1 MAVVD
6 GARWAPVIAAEL
18 NLPLA
23 GVNAVIE
30 LLLAGN
36 TVPFIARYRKE
47 RTGALDEVQI
57 AAIQE
62 RHTYVIEMEE
72 RRKTILD
79 SIEGQGK
86 LTEKLKTAIL
96 NATTKSQLED
106 LYLPFK
112 PKRRTRA
119 MIARERGL
127 EPLAL
132 AILDAALRKGTP
144 EEMADTFIDAEK
156 EVPDRDAAI
165 QGAKDIVAEHISENP
180 DVRATLRDTMN
191 AEGVLASAKL
201 DPANQDRS
209 KFEQYYEHSEP
220 ISKAPSHRY
229 LAMRRGERE
238 GVLKLELQVED
249 TRMLGLVEDKAS
261 IRGQGS
267 WESLYRDAARE
278 SWRRLLQPSLETDV
292 RTGAKLKADRDAV
305 DIFAENLKNL
315 ILAAPL
321 GAKPVIGIDPGLR
334 TGCKCAAVDATG
346 AFRGTVT
353 LFLARGASENAAAS
367 QVLLDFMKTHQ
378 PSAIAIGNGTGGRE
392 TEKFVRELL
401 NEAGLKDTLVV
412 SVNEAGASI
421 YSASEVAREEFPDL
435 DLTIRGAIS
444 IARRLQDPLAELVK
458 IDPKSIGV
466 GQYQHDVYQPL
477 LERKLHAVV
486 EHCVNHVGVNLN
498 TSSASLLS
506 YVAGIGPGLAKKIVK
521 HRSEVGAFRSRQELM
536 KVGGLGPKAFEQSA
550 GFLRIENPEH
560 PLDQSAVHP
569 ERYALVEKM
578 ASDLKLDLDA
588 LIGKASNV
596 DQIKLTSYVD
606 DTVGLETLKDIIDE
620 LRKPNRDPRSEF
632 ETAKFRDDVHEIKDL
647 KNGMDLEGVV
657 TNVTAFGAFVDIGV
671 HQDGLVHISELSQNF
686 VSNPADVVKP
696 GQKIRVWVL
705 SVDVDRK
712 RIGLSAV
719 GPGDQAEAAPKSA
732 SKSSKHVAKGKGS
745 KGKRPTGGH
754 QSKGGRKKE
763 STFSNN
769 PFAAL
774 LK

>member
-1 MAVVD
+1 MAAVD
-6 GARWAPVIAAEL
+6 GAKWAPVIAADL
-18 NLPLA
+18 NLPLI

-47 RTGALDEVQI
+47 KTGALDEVQI
-57 AAIQE
+57 ATIQE
-62 RHTYVIEMEE
+62 RYAYVVEMED

-79 SIEGQGK
+79 SIKTQGK
-86 LTEKLKTAIL
+86 LTDELEASIRK
-96 NATTKSQLED
+96 ATTKSQLED
-106 LYLPFK
+106 LYLPYK

-127 EPLAL
+127 EPLAM
-132 AILDAALRKGTP
+132 AVFDASLRQGTP
-144 EEMADTFIDAEK
+144 EEMAAAFVDAEK
-156 EVPDRDAAI
+156 EVPDLATAI
-165 QGAKDIVAEHISENP
+165 QGAKDIIAEQISETP
-180 DVRATLRDTMN
+180 EVRATLRETMSK
-191 AEGVLASAKL
+191 EGVLASVQM
-201 DPANQDRS
+201 DPNNKERT

-220 ISKAPSHRY
+220 LSKAPSHRY

-249 TRMLGLVEDKAS
+249 LQMMGIVEDKAQ
-261 IRGQGS
+261 IRGSGS
-267 WESLYRDAARE
+267 WESLHRDAARE

-292 RTGAKLKADRDAV
+292 RTEAKLKADREAV
-305 DIFAENLKNL
+305 EIFAENLKNL

-321 GAKPVIGIDPGLR
+321 GTKSVIGIDPGLR
-334 TGCKCAAVDATG
+334 TGCKCAAVDPTG
-346 AFRGTVT
+346 AFKGTVT
-353 LFLARGASENAAAS
+353 LYLSRGATEKAVAS
-367 QVLLDFMKTHQ
+367 QTFLEFIKTHQ
-378 PSAIAIGNGTGGRE
+378 PAAIAIGNGTGGRE
-392 TEKFVRELL
+392 TEKFIRDLL
-401 NEAGLKDTLVV
+401 KDAGLAEILVV

-421 YSASEVAREEFPDL
+421 YSASEVARDEFPEL

-458 IDPKSIGV
+458 IEPKSIGV

-477 LERKLHAVV
+477 LDRKLHAVV
-486 EHCVNHVGVNLN
+486 ENCVNHVGVNLN

-506 YVAGIGPGLAKKIVK
+506 YVAGIGPGLAKKIVS
-521 HRSEVGAFRSRQELM
+521 HRSESGAFKSRQELL
-536 KVGGLGPKAFEQSA
+536 KVSGLGPKAFEQAA
-550 GFLRIENPEH
+550 GFLRIENATH

-569 ERYALVEKM
+569 ERYGLVEKM
-578 ASDLKLDLDA
+578 ASDIGLDLDA

-596 DQIKLTSYVD
+596 DRIQLNNYVD
-606 DTVGLETLKDIIDE
+606 ESVGLETLRDIADE

-647 KNGMDLEGVV
+647 KIGMDLEGVV

-671 HQDGLVHISELSQNF
+671 HQDGLIHVSELSRDF
-686 VSNPADVVKP
+686 VSNPSDVVKP
-696 GQKIRVWVL
+696 GQKVRVWVL
-705 SVDVDRK
+705 SVDEDRR

-719 GPGDQAEAAPKSA
+719 GPGEGKVAAA
-732 SKSSKHVAKGKGS
+732 SSSSGRRDSNGKKQNNRSQGQTQ
-745 KGKRPTGGH
+745 R
-754 QSKGGRKKE
+754 GGRKKA

>member
-1 MAVVD
+1 MAAVD
-6 GARWAPVIAAEL
+6 GAKWAPVIAADL
-18 NLPLA
+18 NLPLI

-47 RTGALDEVQI
+47 KTGALDEVQI
-57 AAIQE
+57 ATIQE
-62 RHTYVIEMEE
+62 RYAYVVEMED

-79 SIEGQGK
+79 SIKTQGK
-86 LTEKLKTAIL
+86 LTDELEASIRK
-96 NATTKSQLED
+96 ATTKSQLED
-106 LYLPFK
+106 LYLPYK

-127 EPLAL
+127 EPLAM
-132 AILDAALRKGTP
+132 AVFDASLRQGTP
-144 EEMADTFIDAEK
+144 EEMAAAFVDAEK
-156 EVPDRDAAI
+156 EVPDLATAI
-165 QGAKDIVAEHISENP
+165 QGAKDIIAELISETP
-180 DVRATLRDTMN
+180 EVRATLRDTMSK
-191 AEGVLASAKL
+191 EGVLASVQM
-201 DPANQDRS
+201 DPNNKERT

-220 ISKAPSHRY
+220 LSKAPSHRY

-249 TRMLGLVEDKAS
+249 LQMMGIVEDKAQ
-261 IRGQGS
+261 IRGSGS
-267 WESLYRDAARE
+267 WESLHRDAARE

-292 RTGAKLKADRDAV
+292 RTEAKLKADREAV
-305 DIFAENLKNL
+305 EIFAENLKNL

-321 GAKPVIGIDPGLR
+321 GTKSVIGIDPGLR
-334 TGCKCAAVDATG
+334 TGCKCAAVDPTG
-346 AFRGTVT
+346 AFKGTVT
-353 LFLARGASENAAAS
+353 LYLSRGATEKAVAS
-367 QVLLDFMKTHQ
+367 QTFLEFLKTHK
-378 PSAIAIGNGTGGRE
+378 PAAIAIGNGTGGRE
-392 TEKFVRELL
+392 TEKFIRDLL
-401 NEAGLKDTLVV
+401 KDAGLAEILVV

-421 YSASEVAREEFPDL
+421 YSASEVARDEFPDL

-458 IDPKSIGV
+458 IEPKSIGV

-477 LERKLHAVV
+477 LDRKLHAVV
-486 EHCVNHVGVNLN
+486 ENCVNHVGVNLN

-506 YVAGIGPGLAKKIVK
+506 YVAGIGPGLAKKIVS
-521 HRSEVGAFRSRQELM
+521 HRSESGAFKSRQELL
-536 KVGGLGPKAFEQSA
+536 KVSGLGPKAFEQAA
-550 GFLRIENPEH
+550 GFLRIENATH

-578 ASDLKLDLDA
+578 AADIGLDLDA

-596 DQIKLTSYVD
+596 DRIQLSNYVD
-606 DTVGLETLKDIIDE
+606 ESVGLETLRDIADE

-632 ETAKFRDDVHEIKDL
+632 ETAKFRDDVHDIKDL
-647 KNGMDLEGVV
+647 KIGMDLEGVV

-671 HQDGLVHISELSQNF
+671 HQDGLIHVSELSRDF
-686 VSNPADVVKP
+686 VSNPSDVVKP
-696 GQKIRVWVL
+696 GQKVRVWVL
-705 SVDVDRK
+705 SVDEDRR

-719 GPGDQAEAAPKSA
+719 GPGEGKVAAA
-732 SKSSKHVAKGKGS
+732 SSSSGPRDSHGKKQNNRSQG
-745 KGKRPTGGH
+745 
-754 QSKGGRKKE
+754 QSQRGGRKKS